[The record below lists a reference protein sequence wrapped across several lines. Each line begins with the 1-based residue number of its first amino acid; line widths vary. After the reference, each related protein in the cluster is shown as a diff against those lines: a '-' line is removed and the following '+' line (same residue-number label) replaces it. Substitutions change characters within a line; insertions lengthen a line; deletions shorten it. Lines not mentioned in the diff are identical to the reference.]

1 MPLTNM
7 PVKHDTPAN
16 PGASANHDAFANR
29 SVPADHGAPVNHKT
43 PASRPPASY
52 GLCYVCDEY
61 PPVVRAYGG
70 LGTAFCEQAEAFAR
84 RGRRVDVICR
94 TADGEPGVRWI
105 NGVRVHIVRPCI
117 VPKIRA
123 LVDRFHLTTIVRRLC
138 ATPADIVI
146 TAEYAGPFIVKR
158 FRNPLVVQIEGAM
171 TVMALTQDRPAR
183 RLARY
188 CERRTVDLADEL
200 FAVSRFAAKATLEA
214 LGARQR
220 QVHVFPNSVDAAR
233 FHPEPAAVDPD
244 RVLFVGKMNRLKGLY
259 VLAEAMRGLFARSAS
274 AMLTLIG
281 GDHVEEGESCLTR
294 FLASFD
300 PADRARVRVTGRL
313 SRADVAR
320 EIRQCGVLV
329 LPSLTEMCPVVM
341 LEAMSS
347 GRPVVASNRGGIPEM
362 LRDGE
367 TGLLADP
374 DHPETFADA
383 LARLLA
389 DRPMADAMGAAGR
402 EAVLSTY
409 TSEQVVDGLQ
419 QFYDALSGAAA
430 REAGVS

>member
-1 MPLTNM
+1 LNPAPLNHES
-7 PVKHDTPAN
+7 PVP
-16 PGASANHDAFANR
+16 
-29 SVPADHGAPVNHKT
+29 
-43 PASRPPASY
+43 RPPASY

-94 TADGEPGVRWI
+94 TGDREPGVRWI
-105 NGVRVHIVRPCI
+105 NGVRVHIVRPCAM
-117 VPKIRA
+117 PKTRA
-123 LVDRFHLTTIVRRLC
+123 LVDRLRLTTLVRRLC
-138 ATPADIVI
+138 TTPADVVI

-158 FRNPLVVQIEGAM
+158 FRNPLVVQIEGAA
-171 TVMALTQDRPAR
+171 TVMALTQDLTPR
-183 RLARY
+183 RIARY
-188 CERRTVDLADEL
+188 CERRTVDLADEVS
-200 FAVSRFAAKATLEA
+200 AVSRFAAQATLAA
-214 LGARQR
+214 LGARPR
-220 QVHVFPNSVDAAR
+220 PVHVFPNSVDAAR
-233 FHPEPAAVDPD
+233 FYPAPDEVDPD

-259 VLAEAMRGLFARSAS
+259 VLGDAMRRLFARSQS
-274 AMLTLIG
+274 ATLTLIG

-294 FLASFD
+294 FLAGFD

-320 EIRQCGVLV
+320 EIRQCGVMV
-329 LPSLTEMCPVVM
+329 LPSLTEMCPVVV

-347 GRPVVASNRGGIPEM
+347 GRPVVASNRGGIPEL

-374 DHPETFADA
+374 DRPETFADA
-383 LARLLA
+383 LVRLLA
-389 DRPMADAMGAAGR
+389 DRSTADAMGAAGR

-409 TSEQVVDGLQ
+409 TSERLVDGLQ
-419 QFYDALSGAAA
+419 RFYDALSGAAA